1 MKSGSTGLI
10 SVCIVLFTLHI
21 FIPASVH
28 AEKTSASQETNTRS
42 ESEERQSGPKCEIKK
57 TVDKIVAQLRTIGST
72 PDWRDNVTA
81 LVRGKFD
88 FQVMSQGV
96 LGPNWHRISAEE
108 RERFIELFALLLE
121 ETYVGRV
128 KEYTDQDIRF
138 GDEQIR
144 QDRAKVDTYVAMQSG
159 DEIPISYKMLQQ
171 NGEWQVYDVV
181 IEEVSLVRN
190 YRSSY
195 SSVLRKKDMAGLL
208 EEMQAKIEELKQR
221 HAEED
226 GNA

>member
-10 SVCIVLFTLHI
+10 FVCIVLWTLHL

-28 AEKTSASQETNTRS
+28 AEGTSASQEANKCC
-42 ESEERQSGPKCEIKK
+42 ESEEHVSGPRCEIKQ
-57 TVDKIVAQLRTIGST
+57 TVDKIVAQLRTIDSS
-72 PDWRDNVTA
+72 PEWRNNVTA
-81 LVRGKFD
+81 LVREKFD
-88 FQVMSQGV
+88 FEVMSQGV
-96 LGPNWHRISAEE
+96 LGPNWHRISTEE
-108 RERFIELFALLLE
+108 REHFIESFALLLE
-121 ETYVGRV
+121 ETYIGRV

-144 QDRAKVDTYVAMQSG
+144 QNRAMVDTYVAMQSG
-159 DEIPISYKMLQQ
+159 DEIPISYKMLQR

-208 EEMQAKIEELKQR
+208 EEMQTKIEELKQR

-226 GNA
+226 GKV

>member
-1 MKSGSTGLI
+1 
-10 SVCIVLFTLHI
+10 
-21 FIPASVH
+21 
-28 AEKTSASQETNTRS
+28 
-42 ESEERQSGPKCEIKK
+42 
-57 TVDKIVAQLRTIGST
+57 
-72 PDWRDNVTA
+72 
-81 LVRGKFD
+81 
-88 FQVMSQGV
+88 
-96 LGPNWHRISAEE
+96 
-108 RERFIELFALLLE
+108 
-121 ETYVGRV
+121 
-128 KEYTDQDIRF
+128 
-138 GDEQIR
+138 
-144 QDRAKVDTYVAMQSG
+144 MQSG